1 MEHEQSV
8 QNLAVEGYLLGQM
21 TAEEREAFENHYFEC
36 AVCADDL
43 RSASQFFEEAR
54 VVFAAE
60 GRAQVPAQSVPDR
73 RAWSWAARDSS
84 GWSWPGWLSPQL
96 ALAAIAVLG
105 IFSGVEG
112 LSTIPSLQRRL
123 NEANTPRI
131 VNPTHLRGQTRGS
144 QTQGGPTALK
154 SVSGEPAE
162 FIFDLPESPTTEAQF
177 VITSADGRAA
187 LHLSERLPGGDEVR
201 LYIPR
206 LDLPAGTYSL
216 VVTAVQGGQE
226 LGRYLFEIKR

>member
-1 MEHEQSV
+1 MEHEQTV

-43 RSASQFFEEAR
+43 RSASRFMEEAR
-54 VVFAAE
+54 AIFASESRTKPA
-60 GRAQVPAQSVPDR
+60 AQSVPER
-73 RAWSWAARDSS
+73 RT
-84 GWSWPGWLSPQL
+84 WSWPDWLRPQF
-96 ALAAIAVLG
+96 ALAAIAVLA

-112 LSTIPSLQRRL
+112 LGTIPSLQRSL
-123 NEANTPRI
+123 NEANAPRI
-131 VNPTHLRGQTRGS
+131 VNPTHLRSQTRGE
-144 QTQGGPTALK
+144 PTALK

-162 FIFDLPESPTTEAQF
+162 FIFDLSESPTTEAQF
-177 VITSADGRAA
+177 VIESTNGRTA
-187 LHLSERLPGGDEVR
+187 LQLSEKLSGSDDVR

-206 LDLPAGTYSL
+206 LDLPAGTYTL

-226 LGRYLFEIKR
+226 LGRYPFEIKR

>member
-43 RSASQFFEEAR
+43 RAASRFMQEAR
-54 VVFAAE
+54 AIFAAE
-60 GRAQVPAQSVPDR
+60 GRTPAPAQSVPER
-73 RAWSWAARDSS
+73 RAWSW
-84 GWSWPGWLSPQL
+84 GGWLRPQF
-96 ALAAIAVLG
+96 ALAAIAVLA

-112 LSTIPSLQRRL
+112 LGTIPNLQRRL

-131 VNPTHLRGQTRGS
+131 LNPTHLRGQTRGS
-144 QTQGGPTALK
+144 QMQGSQTQGGPTALK
-154 SVSGEPAE
+154 SMAGEPAE
-162 FIFDLPESPTTEAQF
+162 FIFDLPESPTKEAQF
-177 VITSADGRAA
+177 VIESTDGRAA
-187 LHLSERLPGGDEVR
+187 LQLSEKLSGSDEVR

-206 LDLPAGTYSL
+206 LDLPAGTYTL

-226 LGRYLFEIKR
+226 LGRYPFEIKR

>member
-36 AVCADDL
+36 AVCAEEL
-43 RSASQFFEEAR
+43 RAASRFIQEAR
-54 VVFAAE
+54 AIFAAE
-60 GRAQVPAQSVPDR
+60 DRTPAPAQSVPER
-73 RAWSWAARDSS
+73 RAWSWA
-84 GWSWPGWLSPQL
+84 GWLRPQF

-123 NEANTPRI
+123 YEANTPRI

-144 QTQGGPTALK
+144 QTRGGPTALK

-162 FIFDLPESPTTEAQF
+162 FIFDLTESSTTEAQF
-177 VITSADGRAA
+177 VIESADGRAA
-187 LHLSERLPGGDEVR
+187 LQLSEKLSGGDEVR
-201 LYIPR
+201 LYIPK
-206 LDLPAGTYSL
+206 LDLPAGTYTL

-226 LGRYLFEIKR
+226 LGRYPFEIKR